1 MSLFFSF
8 ENVEQKS
15 EFDVMEIRKNYM
27 LLYEITLRRDR
38 DDQRNQIC
46 DT

>member
-15 EFDVMEIRKNYM
+15 EFDVMENSQK
-27 LLYEITLRRDR
+27 LHAPL
-38 DDQRNQIC
+38 
-46 DT
+46 

>member
-15 EFDVMEIRKNYM
+15 KFDVMVIRKNYM
-27 LLYEITLRRDR
+27 LLYEIILRRDR
-38 DDQRNQIC
+38 DDQRN
-46 DT
+46 

>member
-15 EFDVMEIRKNYM
+15 EFDVMVIRKKYT

-38 DDQRNQIC
+38 DDQRN
-46 DT
+46 

>member
-27 LLYEITLRRDR
+27 PLYEITLRRDR
-38 DDQRNQIC
+38 DDQRN
-46 DT
+46 

>member
-15 EFDVMEIRKNYM
+15 EFDVMVIRKNYM
-27 LLYEITLRRDR
+27 LLYE
-38 DDQRNQIC
+38 
-46 DT
+46 

>member
-15 EFDVMEIRKNYM
+15 EFDVMVIRKNYM
-27 LLYEITLRRDR
+27 LLYGITLRRDR
-38 DDQRNQIC
+38 DDQRN
-46 DT
+46 

>member
-8 ENVEQKS
+8 ENDEQKS

-38 DDQRNQIC
+38 DDQRN
-46 DT
+46 

>member
-15 EFDVMEIRKNYM
+15 EFDVMEIRKKYM

-38 DDQRNQIC
+38 DDQRN
-46 DT
+46 